1 MKELIEGLNKEKA
14 TNEALIKQLK
24 EKIYLLTV
32 KNKSIEKAIKAL
44 NDGQGEGK
52 A

>member
-1 MKELIEGLNKEKA
+1 MKELIERLSKEKSQ
-14 TNEALIKQLK
+14 NDGIIKQLK
-24 EKIYLLTV
+24 DQIFVLNA

-44 NDGQGEGK
+44 NDGQGESK